1 MQIPEGYLEGE
12 IRDGF
17 YVESMMKKTWAA
29 QMEVLAEVDRVC
41 KKNNIQYFADWGT
54 LLGAVRH
61 KGFVPWDDDMDI
73 TMKRTDYNRFC
84 NIAEKEMPG
93 FNIVNVHTEPGW
105 DSLAA
110 RIVNGKRIRYD
121 KEHLEKFHGCPYVIG
136 LDIFPLDYV
145 APTEDEDNL
154 QCEMIRILDIFGQ
167 MVTKDNQNTPEVLAN
182 IHGIEQQYG
191 VNFDYESDIPLQVQ
205 ILSLSERM
213 RMIYTDADSDRLA
226 LMTDHA
232 GPRPAD
238 VYPKEYYSD
247 SIYMPFEYIEVPVP
261 VGYDKILRQK
271 YGDGYMIPYI
281 GGTNHEYPFY
291 NTQKRVLYSQLGI
304 EI

>member
-1 MQIPEGYLEGE
+1 MKIPERYLEGE
-12 IRDGF
+12 IREGF

-29 QMEVLAEVDRVC
+29 QMEVLAQVDRVC
-41 KKNNIQYFADWGT
+41 REYDIQYFADWGT

-73 TMKRTDYNRFC
+73 TMKRPDYNKFC
-84 NIAEKEMPG
+84 LIAEEQMPG
-93 FNIVNVHTEPGW
+93 LNIINVHTEPGW
-105 DSLAA
+105 DSLAS
-110 RIVNGKRIRYD
+110 RIVNGRRIRYD

-145 APTEDEDNL
+145 APTEEEDEL
-154 QCEMIRILDIFGQ
+154 QCGMIRILDIFGQ
-167 MVTKDNQNTPEVLAN
+167 MVTPGNQNDPEVLAN
-182 IHGIEQQYG
+182 IHAIEEQYG
-191 VNFDYESDIPLQVQ
+191 VQFDYNSDVPMSVQ

-213 RMIYTDADSDRLA
+213 RMIYTDADSDKIA

-232 GPRPAD
+232 GPRPLD

-247 SIYMPFEYIEVPVP
+247 SIYVPFEYIEVPIP
-261 VGYDKILRQK
+261 VGYDAILRQK
-271 YGDGYMIPYI
+271 YGDEYMVPYI

-291 NTQKRVLYSQLGI
+291 NKQKRTLYSQLGI

>member
-1 MQIPEGYLEGE
+1 
-12 IRDGF
+12 
-17 YVESMMKKTWAA
+17 
-29 QMEVLAEVDRVC
+29 
-41 KKNNIQYFADWGT
+41 
-54 LLGAVRH
+54 
-61 KGFVPWDDDMDI
+61 
-73 TMKRTDYNRFC
+73 
-84 NIAEKEMPG
+84 
-93 FNIVNVHTEPGW
+93 
-105 DSLAA
+105 
-110 RIVNGKRIRYD
+110 
-121 KEHLEKFHGCPYVIG
+121 
-136 LDIFPLDYV
+136 
-145 APTEDEDNL
+145 
-154 QCEMIRILDIFGQ
+154 
-167 MVTKDNQNTPEVLAN
+167 
-182 IHGIEQQYG
+182 
-191 VNFDYESDIPLQVQ
+191 
-205 ILSLSERM
+205 M

>member
-73 TMKRTDYNRFC
+73 TMKRKDYNHFC

-93 FNIVNVHTEPGW
+93 FNIVNVHTEPEW

-145 APTEDEDNL
+145 APTEDEDKL

-167 MVTKDNQNTPEVLAN
+167 MVTKDNQNDPQVLAN

-238 VYPKEYYSD
+238 VYPKEYYSN

>member
-1 MQIPEGYLEGE
+1 
-12 IRDGF
+12 
-17 YVESMMKKTWAA
+17 
-29 QMEVLAEVDRVC
+29 
-41 KKNNIQYFADWGT
+41 
-54 LLGAVRH
+54 
-61 KGFVPWDDDMDI
+61 
-73 TMKRTDYNRFC
+73 
-84 NIAEKEMPG
+84 
-93 FNIVNVHTEPGW
+93 
-105 DSLAA
+105 
-110 RIVNGKRIRYD
+110 
-121 KEHLEKFHGCPYVIG
+121 
-136 LDIFPLDYV
+136 
-145 APTEDEDNL
+145 
-154 QCEMIRILDIFGQ
+154 
-167 MVTKDNQNTPEVLAN
+167 MVTKDNQNDQQVLAN

-238 VYPKEYYSD
+238 VYPKEYYSN

-271 YGDGYMIPYI
+271 YGDDYMIPYI

>member
-73 TMKRTDYNRFC
+73 TMKRTDYNHFC

-145 APTEDEDNL
+145 APTEDEDKL

-167 MVTKDNQNTPEVLAN
+167 MVTKDNQNDPQVLAN

-238 VYPKEYYSD
+238 VYP
-247 SIYMPFEYIEVPVP
+247 
-261 VGYDKILRQK
+261 
-271 YGDGYMIPYI
+271 
-281 GGTNHEYPFY
+281 
-291 NTQKRVLYSQLGI
+291 
-304 EI
+304 

>member
-12 IRDGF
+12 IRNGF

-73 TMKRTDYNRFC
+73 TMKRNDYNRFC
-84 NIAEKEMPG
+84 MIAEQEMPG
-93 FNIVNVHTEPGW
+93 FNIINVHTEPGW

-145 APTEDEDNL
+145 APTEDEDKL

-167 MVTKDNQNTPEVLAN
+167 MVTKDNQNDTEVLAN
-182 IHGIEQQYG
+182 IHGIEEQYG
-191 VNFDYESDIPLQVQ
+191 VSFDYESDIPLQVQ

-238 VYPKEYYSD
+238 VYSKEYYSD

-271 YGDGYMIPYI
+271 YGDDYMVPYI

>member
-1 MQIPEGYLEGE
+1 
-12 IRDGF
+12 
-17 YVESMMKKTWAA
+17 
-29 QMEVLAEVDRVC
+29 
-41 KKNNIQYFADWGT
+41 
-54 LLGAVRH
+54 
-61 KGFVPWDDDMDI
+61 
-73 TMKRTDYNRFC
+73 
-84 NIAEKEMPG
+84 
-93 FNIVNVHTEPGW
+93 
-105 DSLAA
+105 
-110 RIVNGKRIRYD
+110 
-121 KEHLEKFHGCPYVIG
+121 
-136 LDIFPLDYV
+136 
-145 APTEDEDNL
+145 
-154 QCEMIRILDIFGQ
+154 MIRILDIFGQ

>member
-12 IRDGF
+12 IRNGF

-29 QMEVLAEVDRVC
+29 QMEVLVEVDRVC

-73 TMKRTDYNRFC
+73 TMKRQDYNRFC
-84 NIAEKEMPG
+84 MIAEKEMPG
-93 FNIVNVHTEPGW
+93 YNIVNVHTEPGW
-105 DSLAA
+105 VSLAA

-145 APTEDEDNL
+145 AQTDDEDKL

-167 MVTKDNQNTPEVLAN
+167 MVTGDNQNNPEVLAN

-191 VNFDYESDIPLQVQ
+191 VNFDYNSDIPLSVQ

-213 RMIYTDADSDRLA
+213 RMIYTDEESDKLA

-232 GPRPAD
+232 GPRPSD
-238 VYPKEYYSD
+238 VYPKEYYSE
-247 SIYMPFEYIEVPVP
+247 SIYMPFEYIQVPVP
-261 VGYDKILRQK
+261 IGYDKILRQK
-271 YGDGYMIPYI
+271 YGDNYMVPYI

-291 NTQKRVLYSQLGI
+291 NTQKRVLYSQMGI